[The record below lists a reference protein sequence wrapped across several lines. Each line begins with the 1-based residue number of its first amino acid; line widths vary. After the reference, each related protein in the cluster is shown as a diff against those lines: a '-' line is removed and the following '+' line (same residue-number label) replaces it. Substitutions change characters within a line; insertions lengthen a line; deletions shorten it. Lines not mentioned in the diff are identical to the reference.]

1 MTLVYEL
8 KKIKNIIYSY
18 NTTKKQKAIDAKQK
32 SIQKIWQNE
41 ELWLSLLCIYFLNYK
56 QWRKRFYFIDNFLIK
71 KMIGI
76 QDFYN

>member
-41 ELWLSLLCIYFLNYK
+41 ELWLSLLCIYFYYYL
-56 QWRKRFYFIDNFLIK
+56 
-71 KMIGI
+71 
-76 QDFYN
+76 FYNTITNELQKTNSFIKIDDYKYH